1 MTYLE
6 LVNAVLKR
14 LREDEVTTVT
24 ASNYSKLIGS
34 YVNDAKMDVENS
46 YSWNSL
52 SDTLTVN
59 TGTGIFNYTLV
70 GSGQRFEVIDV
81 WNNSANQKFFLE
93 NRPVSWMT
101 QALLTENPQQNAPMY
116 YAFNG
121 EDANGDTQVDIYPIP
136 NGVYQIFFNITKPQP
151 DLVNNTDRLLV
162 PSLPVIMGAYARALA
177 ERGEDGGIGSGDAF
191 MFYQK
196 ALGDAIAIESNRYVE
211 ESNWGAV

>member
-101 QALLTENPQQNAPMY
+101 QALLTTNPQQNAPMY

>member
-6 LVNAVLKR
+6 LVNAVLRR
-14 LREDEVTTVT
+14 LREDEVTTVSAT
-24 ASNYSKLIGS
+24 NYSKLIGS

-46 YSWNSL
+46 YSWNAL

-59 TGTGIFNYTLV
+59 TSPNIFNYTLV

-81 WNNSANQKFFLE
+81 WNNNNNQKFFLS
-93 NRPVSWMT
+93 NMPVSWMT
-101 QALLTENPQQNAPMY
+101 KMLLSQSPDRNSPRY

-121 EDANGDTQVDIYPIP
+121 EDANGDTGVDIYPIP
-136 NGVYQIFFNITKPQP
+136 NGSYQIFFNLCKPQA
-151 DLVNNTDRLLV
+151 DLVANTDRLLV

-191 MFYQK
+191 NLYQK

-211 ESNWGAV
+211 ESNWSAP

>member
-6 LVNAVLKR
+6 LVNAVLRR

-81 WNNSANQKFFLE
+81 WNNNNNEKYFLE
-93 NRPVSWMT
+93 NRPISWMT
-101 QALLTENPQQNAPMY
+101 AMLLAQNPERNSPAY
-116 YAFNG
+116 YSFNG
-121 EDANGDTQVDIYPIP
+121 EDANGDTKVDIYPIP
-136 NGVYQIFFNITKPQP
+136 NGAYQLFFNITKPQA
-151 DLVNNTDRLLV
+151 DLVGNQDRLLV

-177 ERGEDGGIGSGDAF
+177 ERGEDAGIGSADAF
-191 MFYQK
+191 MLYQK
-196 ALGDAIAIESNRYVE
+196 ALGDAISIESNRYIE
-211 ESNWGAV
+211 ESNWSAI

>member
-52 SDTLTVN
+52 ADTLTVN
-59 TGTGIFNYTLV
+59 TTTGIFNYTLV

-81 WNNSANQKFFLE
+81 WNNNSNEKYFLE
-93 NRPVSWMT
+93 NRPISWMT
-101 QALLTENPQQNAPMY
+101 QMLLNDNPDQGSPSY
-116 YAFNG
+116 YSFNG
-121 EDANGDTQVDIYPIP
+121 EDTNGDTQVDLYPIP
-136 NGVYQIFFNITKPQP
+136 SGSYQLFFNVTKPQS
-151 DLVNNTDRLLV
+151 DLTNNSDRLLV

-177 ERGEDGGIGSGDAF
+177 ERGEDAGIGSGDAF

-196 ALGDAIAIESNRYVE
+196 ALGDAISIESNRYIE

>member
-121 EDANGDTQVDIYPIP
+121 EDTNGDTQVDIYPIP

>member
-6 LVNAVLKR
+6 LVNAVLQR
-14 LREDEVTTVT
+14 LREDPVTSVT
-24 ASNYSKLIGS
+24 ENSYSRLIAA

-46 YSWNSL
+46 YSWNAL

-59 TGTGIFNYTLV
+59 TTTGIFNYALT

-81 WNNSANQKFFLE
+81 WNNNSNEKYFLD
-93 NRPVSWMT
+93 NKPISWMT
-101 QALLTENPQQNAPMY
+101 KMLLGQNPDRNSPY
-116 YAFNG
+116 YYCFNG
-121 EDANGDTQVDIYPIP
+121 ENENGDTQVDLYPIP
-136 NGVYQIFFNITKPQP
+136 DGSYQIFFNITKPQAN
-151 DLVNNTDRLLV
+151 LVNNTDRLLV

-196 ALGDAIAIESNRYVE
+196 ALGDAIAIESNRYIE
-211 ESNWGAV
+211 ESNWRVC

>member
-6 LVNAVLKR
+6 LVNAVLRR

-81 WNNSANQKFFLE
+81 WNNNNNEKYFLE
-93 NRPVSWMT
+93 NRPISWMT
-101 QALLTENPQQNAPMY
+101 AMLLAQNPERNSPAY
-116 YAFNG
+116 YSFNG
-121 EDANGDTQVDIYPIP
+121 EDSNGDTKVDIYPIP
-136 NGVYQIFFNITKPQP
+136 NGAYQLFFNITKPQV
-151 DLVNNTDRLLV
+151 DLVGNQDRLLV

-177 ERGEDGGIGSGDAF
+177 ERGEDAGIGSADAF
-191 MFYQK
+191 MLYQK
-196 ALGDAIAIESNRYVE
+196 ALGDAISIESNRYIE
-211 ESNWGAV
+211 ESNWSAI